1 MAEQNCSN
9 SQNTADLETQTV
21 LRAAAGD
28 NAAFAEIAHRFEPA
42 ILRIL
47 SSIKIPEADRN
58 DLYQEGLIGLYKAVH
73 LYNPSLS
80 SFSTFGYV
88 CIRSG
93 IADGLRRYQR
103 EHSLKAVEISAD
115 EIPDKSAGSPE
126 RILLGKEE
134 LSSVLERIGKTLST
148 MERKVFGLHLQGKS
162 SSEIARILERD
173 QKSVENTLFRAR
185 RKLAKLS

>member
-1 MAEQNCSN
+1 MGEHNCIN
-9 SQNTADLETQTV
+9 SQDIAELEDQTV

-28 NAAFAEIAHRFEPA
+28 NAAFAELARRFEPA
-42 ILRIL
+42 ILRFL
-47 SSIKIPEADRN
+47 SSVNVPEADRN

-73 LYNPSLS
+73 LYDPSLS
-80 SFSTFGYV
+80 SFPTFASV

-103 EHSLKAVEISAD
+103 ENSLKSVEISSD
-115 EIPDKSAGSPE
+115 EIPAGSAGSPE

-134 LSSVLERIGKTLST
+134 LSSVLERIGKTLSP
-148 MERKVFGLHLQGKS
+148 MERKVFGLHLQGKKT
-162 SSEIARILERD
+162 SEIAHVLERE

>member
-1 MAEQNCSN
+1 MAEHNCPA
-9 SQNTADLETQTV
+9 SQDTKDLEVQTV
-21 LRAAAGD
+21 RRAAAGD
-28 NAAFAEIAHRFEPA
+28 NTAFSELAKRYEPA

-47 SSIKIPEADRN
+47 STISVPEADRN

-80 SFSTFGYV
+80 SFSTFVSV

-103 EHSLKAVEISAD
+103 ENSLASVEIPTE
-115 EIPDKSAGSPE
+115 EIPDENMGSPE

-134 LSSVLERIGKTLST
+134 LSAVLERIGKTLSP
-148 MERKVFGLHLQGKS
+148 MERKVFGLHLQGKKS
-162 SSEIARILERD
+162 AEIARVLEREP
-173 QKSVENTLFRAR
+173 KSVENTLFRAR
-185 RKLAKLS
+185 KKLAKLF